1 MKMPDSGSADVW
13 VDMQAVALPVCSSFQ
28 LLMQGSRH
36 AVLEFVAWE

>member
-1 MKMPDSGSADVW
+1 MFAVAPMFA